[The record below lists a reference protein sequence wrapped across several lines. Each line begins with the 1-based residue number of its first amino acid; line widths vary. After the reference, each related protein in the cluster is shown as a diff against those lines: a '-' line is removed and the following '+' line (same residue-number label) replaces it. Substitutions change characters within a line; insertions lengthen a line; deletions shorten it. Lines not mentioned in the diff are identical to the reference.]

1 MNSVARENKAS
12 IAGASRRYSPILTRY
27 ICVGFLVP
35 FVCSVLVFIALFLL
49 RDVLDNISD
58 FLDKGIAPTK
68 IALYYFALQPANL
81 VNVMPVAVLLGTSFL
96 TMTLGRNN
104 ELTAMRA
111 SGLSLAACAR
121 PIWICSF
128 IASILVFAIN
138 ESWGAKCQQK
148 AADIYYSTAKKNKKT
163 AGRFSFRNPL
173 DRRDWSVEAIDD
185 DGNAISPVVRQFGE
199 NGRSQSMIAAQK
211 AIRAQQGWIF
221 EKGFIQNYAEDGMT
235 LAGKEVYFDQQLMP
249 FNENLRELS
258 ELGRNSEMMNI
269 ADLFKA
275 LGNPFMTSERKQR
288 LMRVLVWHRL
298 TVPLASLVAALLAFS
313 LTISTGRKGAVKG
326 FAMAVALL
334 VLFYISG
341 QIGVNLARNGY
352 LTPFI
357 GGALP
362 QLLFLGGAV
371 YSMYRRQ

>member
-1 MNSVARENKAS
+1 MSSVARENKAS
-12 IAGASRRYSPILTRY
+12 DAGGRRRYSSILSRY
-27 ICVGFLVP
+27 VCVGFLVP

-58 FLDKGIAPTK
+58 FLDKGIAPAK

-121 PIWICSF
+121 PIWICSV
-128 IASILVFAIN
+128 IASVLVFAIN

-148 AADIYYSTAKKNKKT
+148 AADIYYSTAKKKK
-163 AGRFSFRNPL
+163 AVGRFSFRNPL
-173 DRRDWSVEAIDD
+173 DRRDWSVEEIDG
-185 DGNAISPVVRQFGE
+185 DGNANSPVVRQYRE
-199 NGRSQSMIAAQK
+199 NGRSQTLIAAQK
-211 AIRAQQGWIF
+211 AVRTPHGWLFKQGF
-221 EKGFIQNYAEDGMT
+221 MQNYGEDGMT
-235 LAGKEVYFDQQLMP
+235 PDGNEVYFEQQLMP

-258 ELGRNSEMMNI
+258 ELGKNSEMMNI
-269 ADLFKA
+269 ASLYKA
-275 LGNPFMTSERKQR
+275 LDNPFMTSERKQR
-288 LMRVLVWHRL
+288 LMRVLIWHRL

-334 VLFYISG
+334 VLFYVAG
-341 QIGVNLARNGY
+341 QLGVNLGRNGY
-352 LTPFI
+352 LTPFL

-362 QLLFLGGAV
+362 QLLFLCGAV